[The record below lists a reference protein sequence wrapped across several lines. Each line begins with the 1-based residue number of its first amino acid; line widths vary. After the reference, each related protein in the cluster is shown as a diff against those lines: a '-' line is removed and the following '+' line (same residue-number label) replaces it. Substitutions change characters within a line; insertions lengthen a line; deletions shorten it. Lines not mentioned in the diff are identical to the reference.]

1 MKKLYYIY
9 LVLAVL
15 VLFSLINKIAQGSS
29 EYMIFNFK
37 TNEYVYLVWKLF
49 LVGGLFFLFIQN
61 ENQILK
67 IKF

>member
-49 LVGGLFFLFIQN
+49 LVGGLFFLFYTKRKPDSKN
-61 ENQILK
+61 
-67 IKF
+67 